1 MKLFGGI
8 ESIIIRLC
16 CIMTFILM
24 HDVFFMQDQQ
34 PEYNLFGT
42 IVHSGFSPD
51 SGHYYAYIKVF
62 FGCFIASK

>member
-1 MKLFGGI
+1 
-8 ESIIIRLC
+8 
-16 CIMTFILM
+16 MTFILM

-42 IVHSGFSPD
+42 IVHSGYSPD